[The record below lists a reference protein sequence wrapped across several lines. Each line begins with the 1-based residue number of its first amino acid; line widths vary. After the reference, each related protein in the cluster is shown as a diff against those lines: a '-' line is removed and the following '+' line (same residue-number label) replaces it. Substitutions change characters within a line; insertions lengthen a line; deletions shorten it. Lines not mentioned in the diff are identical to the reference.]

1 MLDLKEKTAVVTG
14 GAAGIGL
21 ETCRRLVKAGCTVT
35 LWDVDA
41 AGLEKARKEL
51 SRGGARV
58 FAYPCDVTKGPRVAA
73 LARRAVKDMGR
84 VDILVNNAGILVP
97 GGFMDQPVEKWEKT
111 VDVNLTALLH
121 TIHAFLPGMHA
132 RNTGAIVNVSSAA
145 GLLGVPG
152 MAVYSATKWAVFGL
166 TEALRHESWNAGKP
180 GVKWSSIHPMYV
192 REGIFAGAGLPGLSG
207 LLFPRVRSHDEV
219 AKAIVEYA
227 LKRGRFAP
235 LRPRMVKTT
244 LVLRGLLSGG
254 GFFRTVRLFGV
265 HHSMDSWVGQK
276 RRKG

>member
-1 MLDLKEKTAVVTG
+1 M
-14 GAAGIGL
+14 
-21 ETCRRLVKAGCTVT
+21 T

-97 GGFMDQPVEKWEKT
+97 GGFLDQPVEKWQKT
-111 VDVNLTALLH
+111 VDVNLVALLH
-121 TIHAFLPGMHA
+121 TIHAFLPDMHA

-152 MAVYSATKWAVFGL
+152 IAVYGATKWAVFGL
-166 TEALRHESWNAGKP
+166 TEALRHESWNAGKR
-180 GVKWSSIHPMYV
+180 GVKWASIHPMYV
-192 REGIFAGAGLPGLSG
+192 REGIFAGARLPGLGG
-207 LLFPRVRSHDEV
+207 LMFPRVRSHDEV

-235 LRPRMVKTT
+235 IRPRMVKIT
-244 LVLRGLLSGG
+244 LVLRGLSRAAVDSSGPCGCSASTAAWIRGWARRG
-254 GFFRTVRLFGV
+254 GRDERQAAGTAPGREAPGGAG
-265 HHSMDSWVGQK
+265 HRQEAC
-276 RRKG
+276 RP